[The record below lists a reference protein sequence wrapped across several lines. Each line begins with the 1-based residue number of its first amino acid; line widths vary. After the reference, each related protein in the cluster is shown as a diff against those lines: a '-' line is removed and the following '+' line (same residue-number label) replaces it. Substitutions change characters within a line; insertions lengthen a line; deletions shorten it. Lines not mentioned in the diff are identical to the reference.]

1 MYVPGELSY
10 AGPPAERQRNQMR
23 LSFGVETPDRIDE
36 GMRRLAA
43 AVRAVL

>member
-1 MYVPGELSY
+1 L
-10 AGPPAERQRNQMR
+10 RRIC
-23 LSFGVETPDRIDE
+23 GVESPDRIKE